1 MKISDCLLLF
11 LLFRH
16 FYCSLLNETSL
27 FQNVPLQNNSS
38 ISIRHTFSKSR
49 ILQSS
54 LNLNIVR
61 TYSGNDPTVNIGM
74 TAISDG
80 TPFMIFYIDISSSG
94 ERFLYMNIYD
104 SNNFSLVYQMS
115 SNIQIYTTGCPVFAP
130 NHFYFYL
137 SKVVSDN
144 AYDNLNIYYSNY
156 FYGTPTQTNWS
167 NSLYWYQMNDPKWH
181 YKYISSSP
189 AITAPALILNYRNY
203 SGASCSNRIE
213 MAFLSYAGQ
222 NSVVWQDFCLNMLNM
237 QAWEIYP
244 YVFCF
249 LL

>member
-1 MKISDCLLLF
+1 MKIYDCLLPF
-11 LLFRH
+11 LLYPYF
-16 FYCSLLNETSL
+16 FCSMLPNETSL
-27 FQNVPLQNNSS
+27 FHNVPSENSKAIDLQNNSS
-38 ISIRHTFSKSR
+38 ISFSHVLSNPR

-54 LNLNIVR
+54 LSLKIVR
-61 TYSGNDPTVNIGM
+61 TYSGNDPTVNMGM
-74 TAISDG
+74 TAIG
-80 TPFMIFYIDISSSG
+80 NGIPFMIFYIDVSSG
-94 ERFLYMNIYD
+94 QRSIYMNIYD
-104 SNNFSLVYQMS
+104 SNNFSLVYRMS
-115 SNIQIYTTGCPVFAP
+115 SNGQNYTTGCPVFTP
-130 NHFYFYL
+130 NHFYFYP

-144 AYDNLNIYYSNY
+144 NYDHWNIYY
-156 FYGTPTQTNWS
+156 TQSSWS
-167 NSLYWYQMNDPKWH
+167 NSSIYYTMNDPKWH